1 MPSLSHSQREI
12 LMAELGSLRR
22 FCLSL
27 SGSSADADD
36 LLQMTVE
43 RILEKGMP
51 DDADAA
57 KWAYRVCR
65 NAWIDE
71 LRSREVRQR
80 YPLQMAWD
88 TEEAPSAEEDA
99 AVEQAL
105 EAVSIA
111 LDALPPEQRM
121 ALSLVAVEGKS
132 YAEAADIL
140 EVPVGTIM
148 SRVARA
154 RAQLLKNRD
163 SPD

>member
-1 MPSLSHSQREI
+1 
-12 LMAELGSLRR
+12 MAELSNLRR

-27 SGSSADADD
+27 SGTSADADD

-88 TEEAPSAEEDA
+88 TDEAPSAEDDA
-99 AVEQAL
+99 DSERAL
-105 EAVSIA
+105 EAVAMA

-154 RAQLLKNRD
+154 RAQLLKNRET
-163 SPD
+163 PE